1 MSDNK
6 KYYYLKLKD
15 NFFDSDTMIVL
26 ESMPDGYLYSNIL
39 MKLFLRSLK
48 HEGKLMFNEKI
59 PYNADILA
67 QVTRHNV
74 GVVEKAIKIFVNL
87 DLIEVMDNGAIYML
101 DIQNYIGQSSSE
113 ADRQRVYYDKI
124 KEARGNNLL
133 LESKKPCKKPY
144 KKPTPERE
152 KELDIEL
159 KKEIDIKITEKI
171 PYKEIITYLNEQ
183 ANKNFKFTGSKTKE
197 LINGRYSDGFTIDD
211 FIKVIDIKC
220 EEWLGNKDMEKFL
233 QPSTL
238 FSISKFEGYLNQ
250 EVNLKGKKEP
260 FKWADE

>member
-15 NFFDSDTMIVL
+15 NFFESDTMIVL

-124 KEARGNNLL
+124 KAAKGNNLL
-133 LESKKPCKKPY
+133 LEGEESCK
-144 KKPTPERE
+144 E
-152 KELDIEL
+152 
-159 KKEIDIKITEKI
+159 
-171 PYKEIITYLNEQ
+171 PYKEPNMDSTPE
-183 ANKNFKFTGSKTKE
+183 KKKE
-197 LINGRYSDGFTIDD
+197 LEKEKKRDIEKLFVSVWLLYPKKEGKGSVSNSTKLKLYKEGIEAITKCVSRYKNKIANENIETKYIKSGGAFFNTGYIDYLDRNFTETETTTSKRYSDFGAA
-211 FIKVIDIKC
+211 
-220 EEWLGNKDMEKFL
+220 
-233 QPSTL
+233 
-238 FSISKFEGYLNQ
+238 Y
-250 EVNLKGKKEP
+250 
-260 FKWADE
+260 